1 MIVNAAEE
9 RSKQFIESAVKDF
22 KIFIDTCSLL
32 SHEADKFWINICPL
46 LQRYGKAVIIPYRV
60 YEELDKFA
68 SNPALCVK
76 RAPRDPNFNRRAIEA
91 KNNVA
96 KLQKAGIVEVFPIL
110 TIILPTMY
118 FKPYSHSFV

>member
-32 SHEADKFWINICPL
+32 SYEADKFWINICPL
-46 LQRYGKAVIIPYRV
+46 LQRYGKTIIIPYRV

-68 SNPALCVK
+68 C
-76 RAPRDPNFNRRAIEA
+76 
-91 KNNVA
+91 
-96 KLQKAGIVEVFPIL
+96 
-110 TIILPTMY
+110 
-118 FKPYSHSFV
+118 